1 MFCSVVLSYIPLHN
15 NRLNSDIYRV
25 HLSLVTDGGTGT
37 SVLQF
42 AFPMKRIRISGYGA
56 IVRSRLCHV
65 TKVSFCCWLN
75 EVRIRVPDHDCNR
88 CTWWKG
94 GMIWCRLN
102 FLRGVLHSHV
112 TVGTIEGIWF
122 DTSIWI
128 LYWLLIVLEILRLI
142 IWNEAFLFRCS
153 PSYLRL
159 CLQRQPRDVLT
170 ILQTSNREKHEA
182 VNQGAFLRCRW
193 SIGCHARRRW

>member
-1 MFCSVVLSYIPLHN
+1 MAAIPLHHGIQQAERTLTLSRLIQKKRTRNLIMFCSVVLSYTPLHS

-25 HLSLVTDGGTGT
+25 HLSLVTDGGTQYQRT
-37 SVLQF
+37 
-42 AFPMKRIRISGYGA
+42 AICISDEKNSNLGL
-56 IVRSRLCHV
+56 RSHV

-112 TVGTIEGIWF
+112 TI
-122 DTSIWI
+122 
-128 LYWLLIVLEILRLI
+128 
-142 IWNEAFLFRCS
+142 
-153 PSYLRL
+153 
-159 CLQRQPRDVLT
+159 
-170 ILQTSNREKHEA
+170 
-182 VNQGAFLRCRW
+182 
-193 SIGCHARRRW
+193 